1 MGRGLFVMKVD
12 PQLLEEFVEQSGVSF
27 RRTARSYSFTCPRCE
42 KKDKLVMFQ
51 SSGYFICW
59 VCAEVSNFRG
69 KPEFALTE
77 LTGASIR
84 EVRAAIYGDAAD
96 VHAVE
101 NFSFGLPSFFDEM
114 ETEGLPVDL
123 TNMSYPLMFV
133 PVEEPAGRRGLQYL
147 ESRGVSEELA
157 SLYDLHYDPVGRRV
171 VFPIRLGP
179 RLVGWQARTVLPNV
193 YVDESGITRTF
204 PKILTTGERDIRLMF
219 QDRLVGSKRAVIC
232 EGPLDALKCH
242 DLGGNVATMGKVVSE
257 RQIQIIK
264 GTPGLEEVYI
274 ALDKDA
280 ELEAV
285 RLSREFADFKVY
297 RLLPSEEYSDLGE
310 MPVNE
315 VKSKAK
321 VERMLPGAYRL
332 PFDFAGS
339 FGRACRRSSEPL
351 T

>member
-1 MGRGLFVMKVD
+1 MKVD

-77 LTGASIR
+77 LTGAPVREIR
-84 EVRAAIYGDAAD
+84 ASIYGDAAD

-101 NFSFGLPSFFDEM
+101 NFTFDLPSFFDET
-114 ETEGLPVDL
+114 EAEGLPPDL

-133 PVEEPAGRRGLQYL
+133 PVEEPGGKKGLEYL
-147 ESRGVSEELA
+147 ISRGIDEELA
-157 SLYDLHYDPVGRRV
+157 SMYDLHYDPVGRRV
-171 VFPIRLGP
+171 IFPIRLGH
-179 RLVGWQARTVLPNV
+179 RLVGWQARTIIPNV
-193 YVDESGITRTF
+193 YLDEDGITRTF
-204 PKILTTGERDIRLMF
+204 PKILTTGIRDTRLMF

-242 DLGGNVATMGKVVSE
+242 NLGGNVAAMGKVISPQ
-257 RQIQIIK
+257 QIEIVK

-297 RLLPSEEYSDLGE
+297 RLLPGDGYSDLGD
-310 MPVNE
+310 MPVDE
-315 VKSKAK
+315 VAKKAK

-332 PFDFAGS
+332 PFDFVGS
-339 FGRACRRSSEPL
+339 FGRACRSSE
-351 T
+351 TST